1 MICLPPRPKKRY
13 KTMPRKKKYSFPFWL
28 SERADLHENRFIQ
41 IGNSLLFSKAF
52 QKLSSG
58 AKHLY
63 FCMAM
68 ESGGQREFTF
78 PKSAGTKYGISA
90 RTLLRYIDE
99 LERNGFI
106 TKTVCG
112 RVTRE
117 ANQYSFCEAWR
128 NPRPP

>member
-1 MICLPPRPKKRY
+1 
-13 KTMPRKKKYSFPFWL
+13 MPRKKRYSFPFWL
-28 SERADLHENRFIQ
+28 SARADLHEDRFIQ
-41 IGNSLLFSKAF
+41 VGNSLLFSKAF

-58 AKHLY
+58 AKYLY

-78 PKSAGTKYGISA
+78 PKSAGKKYSISA
-90 RTLLRYIDE
+90 RSLLREIDE

-106 TKTVCG
+106 KKTVCG
-112 RVTRE
+112 RITRE

-128 NPRPP
+128 AQHPP